1 MLIKSVLRF
10 IILCGVFISLSVS
23 CVEKNGYYEPGQ
35 EETISLLVDKTWER
49 EYPVDLNGKKFMCHE
64 FWRFSDNGKGSYKT
78 ISTYED
84 GKKEEIVTYFQW
96 SFTTPNFKI
105 IYMDY
110 PKYWE
115 IEKLTETELNICE
128 TNEDPI
134 TVLDQ
139 AKRYRKLTCK

>member
-1 MLIKSVLRF
+1 
-10 IILCGVFISLSVS
+10 
-23 CVEKNGYYEPGQ
+23 
-35 EETISLLVDKTWER
+35 
-49 EYPVDLNGKKFMCHE
+49 MCHE

-84 GKKEEIVTYFQW
+84 GNKEEIVTYFQW